1 MYGQKK
7 AFEKAG
13 KRLELGARR
22 REKETMAIKG
32 QEGKGLWVSV
42 DRVEYVVGASGPPDR
57 PHQFVY
63 FVTIHNDSP
72 RAVTIMGRKWVVK
85 NALGHRLVI
94 EGDGVV
100 GQFPRLAPGEQF
112 HYNSYHLVDSDSEAE
127 GAYLGKDEKGE
138 GLVVRIPAFRLDL
151 PIA

>member
-1 MYGQKK
+1 
-7 AFEKAG
+7 
-13 KRLELGARR
+13 
-22 REKETMAIKG
+22 
-32 QEGKGLWVSV
+32 LWVSV

-63 FVTIHNDSP
+63 YVTIHNDST
-72 RAVTIMGRKWVVK
+72 RAVTIVGRKWVVR

-127 GAYLGKDEKGE
+127 GAYLAKDEGGKD
-138 GLVVRIPAFRLDL
+138 LVVRIPAFRLDL

>member
-1 MYGQKK
+1 MV
-7 AFEKAG
+7 
-13 KRLELGARR
+13 R
-22 REKETMAIKG
+22 
-32 QEGKGLWVSV
+32 
-42 DRVEYVVGASGPPDR
+42 
-57 PHQFVY
+57 
-63 FVTIHNDSP
+63 
-72 RAVTIMGRKWVVK
+72 

-127 GAYLGKDEKGE
+127 GAYLAKDEGGKD
-138 GLVVRIPAFRLDL
+138 LVVRIPAFRLDL

>member
-1 MYGQKK
+1 MYGEKK

-22 REKETMAIKG
+22 REKETMATKG

-72 RAVTIMGRKWVVK
+72 RAVTIMGRKWVVT
-85 NALGHRLVI
+85 NALGIVW
-94 EGDGVV
+94 
-100 GQFPRLAPGEQF
+100 
-112 HYNSYHLVDSDSEAE
+112 
-127 GAYLGKDEKGE
+127 
-138 GLVVRIPAFRLDL
+138 
-151 PIA
+151 

>member
-7 AFEKAG
+7 TFEKGG

-22 REKETMAIKG
+22 REKEKVATKG

-72 RAVTIMGRKWVVK
+72 RAVTIMGRKWVVT
-85 NALGHRLVI
+85 NTLGHRLVI

-127 GAYLGKDEKGE
+127 GAYLAKDEGGKD
-138 GLVVRIPAFRLDL
+138 LVVRIPAFRLDL